1 MAMPTSP
8 LAWFKAS
15 AITGL
20 SDGDA
25 VATWEDDSGNN
36 YDLTQA
42 TAGNRP
48 IYKTNVF
55 GTGPAVRFDGV
66 NDFLATSTLTLNT
79 FDEITIGIRF
89 KPLSTGAT
97 GQLIAETG
105 TDYSAIQGWRLL
117 RYISHGI
124 QFASAA
130 SGSSFAT
137 YETSAVSNNS
147 TANIVGWIDR
157 AQSSAN
163 EIRAYRNNV
172 DAGLGPYGGANLSGN
187 WSNAVLHIGGKAS
200 MGGLSYL
207 HADVAEI
214 VIYSRALNSTELA
227 DLEDYLSTYGSG
239 GGGSGGGGGEEP
251 PPSGGGTTGAEWSV
265 SLSSM
270 SGGIW
275 SRVYAPD
282 DPGGIDNIE
291 AVVDNEGGGL
301 KARFDG
307 VYGLAPEY
315 PCKAALEI
323 DGTNVFTGV
332 IVQTPARYPG
342 RGAYQLESMRWA
354 LARSIIAETKSWSST
369 NAGTIAK
376 YILDNYAPAYVDVLA
391 SMTAA
396 SVTQFSVSYENIES
410 ALDRLARLAGAV
422 WGVDADGEAFFRA
435 ASSATAELDVDDGET
450 YRTFSSGDY
459 GDVVS
464 RVIVRVAG
472 PEYTYTAADVSAAID
487 YGLTTVVE
495 GSGSGAGILIEQET
509 YTVTSGS
516 AFNTEASDGDELT
529 YIALNSGTDLARQT
543 RSCTNAV
550 GAYVVFE
557 PRGDFTAL
565 GSLVQW
571 RVRQGG
577 TGGTVV
583 YDWQTDGTATTN
595 NQPGESGKQ
604 TLTHYFETPY
614 TGSVDNHLS
623 WSLAGSVSGE
633 VMRVYELGFYVLN
646 PAYTSSSYAESFL
659 KPAAAIDVAQV
670 IYQGYV
676 APSKNAHVV
685 AGAEPTDVTAPVS
698 EWIYR
703 VSTQGGIQ
711 TIAALGVPVS
721 TGLAAR
727 QIRRLVESIAANPY
741 KER

>member
-8 LAWFKAS
+8 LAWYKAS
-15 AITGL
+15 EITGL

-25 VATWEDDSGNN
+25 VATWPDESGNG
-36 YDLTQA
+36 YDLTQG

-48 IYKTNVF
+48 TYKTSVF
-55 GTGPAVRFDGV
+55 GTGPSVRFDGV
-66 NDFLATSTLTLNT
+66 DNWLASSTVTFNT
-79 FDEITIGIRF
+79 ASAITVAIRF
-89 KPLSTGAT
+89 KPLSVGTS

-105 TDYSAIQGWRLL
+105 TDYSAIQGWRLT
-117 RYISHGI
+117 RYVSTPV

-130 SGSSFAT
+130 SGSSFTT
-137 YETSAVSNNS
+137 YETTAVSNNS
-147 TANIVGWIDR
+147 TVNIVGWIDR
-157 AQSSAN
+157 ALTSAN

-187 WSNAVLHIGGKAS
+187 FSNAVVHIGGKAS
-200 MGGLSYL
+200 MGSLSYL

-214 VIYSRALNSTELA
+214 IIYARALNSTELA
-227 DLEDYLSTYGSG
+227 DLEDYLNTYGSG
-239 GGGSGGGGGEEP
+239 GGGGGAGGGEP
-251 PPSGGGTTGAEWSV
+251 PPSGSGTTGQEWSV

-270 SGGIW
+270 TGGLW
-275 SRVYAPD
+275 TRVYAPD
-282 DPGGIDNIE
+282 DPAGIDNLE
-291 AVVDNEGGGL
+291 AVVDNEGGGV

-315 PCKAALEI
+315 PCKATLEV

-342 RGAYQLESMRWA
+342 RGPYQLESMRWA
-354 LARSIIAETKSWSST
+354 LARSIIAETKTWSST

-376 YILDNYAPAYVDVLA
+376 YILDNYAPAYIDVPA

-396 SVTQFSVSYENIES
+396 SVTEFSVSFESIES

-422 WGVDADGEAFFRA
+422 WGVDADGEAFFKA
-435 ASSATAELDVDDGET
+435 ATSGTAELDVDDGST
-450 YRTFSSGDY
+450 VRTFGAGDF
-459 GDVVS
+459 GDVIS

-472 PEYTYTAADVSAAID
+472 PEYTYTAADVSASPD

-495 GSGSGAGILIEQET
+495 GTGSGAGILVEQET
-509 YTVTSGS
+509 YTVTGGS
-516 AFNTEASDGDELT
+516 AFNTEASDGDDLT

-550 GAYVVFE
+550 GAYVIFE

-565 GSLVQW
+565 GSFVRW

-583 YDWQTDGTATTN
+583 HTWQTDVTATTN
-595 NQPGESGKQ
+595 NEPGESGKQ
-604 TLTHYFETPY
+604 TLEFYFDAPY
-614 TGSVDNHLS
+614 TGNVDNHLD
-623 WSLAGSVSGE
+623 WTLAGSVSGE
-633 VMRVYELGFYVLN
+633 TMRVYELGFYVLN
-646 PAYTSSSYAESFL
+646 PAYTATSYAESYL
-659 KPAAAIDVAQV
+659 RPAAATDVTQV
-670 IYQGYV
+670 TVQGFV
-676 APSKNAHVV
+676 SPSKNAHVI
-685 AGAEPTDVTAPVS
+685 AGAEPTDITAPVV

-711 TIAALGVPVS
+711 TIAALGAPIVTPL
-721 TGLAAR
+721 GAR
-727 QIRRLVESIAANPY
+727 QIRRLIEGINANPY